1 MEIRN
6 LITFKKILELGSF
19 SNAADALGYSQST
32 ITMQMKQLESE
43 LNIQLF
49 DRIGRKIS
57 VNNEGLRFSKYATNI
72 INESQNA
79 IADLTSDS
87 IPKGELRIGILESI
101 CTAHLPNMLNKYH
114 ILYPNVKTI
123 IKIGTFT
130 ELSNMLNS
138 GQIDI
143 LWTFDN
149 KIQTLEWINAFIYE
163 SPIIIVCSPSHP
175 LAKQK
180 ELTLADLVDEPF
192 ILTEK
197 ECSYRIDFT
206 NILLSLG
213 FSPNVILEIGSTE
226 IIKKFVEANLG
237 LSVLPRYTVEKEL
250 ESHELLPLTVTD
262 FHIRMYGQLFYH
274 KNKWLSPVLK
284 CFIELATTLNENRT
298 D

>member
-1 MEIRN
+1 
-6 LITFKKILELGSF
+6 
-19 SNAADALGYSQST
+19 
-32 ITMQMKQLESE
+32 
-43 LNIQLF
+43 
-49 DRIGRKIS
+49 
-57 VNNEGLRFSKYATNI
+57 
-72 INESQNA
+72 
-79 IADLTSDS
+79 
-87 IPKGELRIGILESI
+87 
-101 CTAHLPNMLNKYH
+101 
-114 ILYPNVKTI
+114 VKTI

-284 CFIELATTLNENRT
+284 CFIELATTLNENMT